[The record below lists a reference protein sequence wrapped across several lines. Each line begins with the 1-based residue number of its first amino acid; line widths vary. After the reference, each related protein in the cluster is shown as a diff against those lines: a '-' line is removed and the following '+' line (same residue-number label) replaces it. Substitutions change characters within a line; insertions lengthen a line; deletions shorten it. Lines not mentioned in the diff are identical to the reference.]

1 MADFFVKEDQGE
13 IDRFERRFAKTSLGY
28 AFRADDGA
36 VRPLS
41 ESEAE
46 TARAEGLA
54 AIRHGA
60 FVLQVG
66 TWVTVALVVAV
77 IMFLGGGGKGVFS
90 NAAILGGWSVGAHML
105 LYLYFRMQVRKATR
119 GLSERLFNR
128 IAMSPTSVGP
138 MTRINYFKHLRGAAT
153 LLTVAYLGWVIY
165 SVTGSIDP
173 HQLGD
178 GTFAVNG
185 RTGEVTT
192 TGTGRGPDEEM
203 EAFMKHM
210 PEIGAF
216 IALCWALY
224 LGEWLTD
231 RANDRD
237 QEAMGGRP
245 F

>member
-1 MADFFVKEDQGE
+1 
-13 IDRFERRFAKTSLGY
+13 
-28 AFRADDGA
+28 
-36 VRPLS
+36 
-41 ESEAE
+41 
-46 TARAEGLA
+46 
-54 AIRHGA
+54 
-60 FVLQVG
+60 
-66 TWVTVALVVAV
+66 
-77 IMFLGGGGKGVFS
+77 
-90 NAAILGGWSVGAHML
+90 
-105 LYLYFRMQVRKATR
+105 VRKATS
-119 GLSERLFNR
+119 GLSERLYNR

-138 MTRINYFKHLRGAAT
+138 MIRVNYFKHLRGAAT

-165 SVTGSIDP
+165 SITGSIDP

-178 GTFAVNG
+178 GTFAVHG

-237 QEAMGGRP
+237 RAAMGGRP